1 MLTFFIIYAV
11 GIVFSWFIIGFMHH
25 YEFDTDLKT
34 ELCFFSWFFVVFVA
48 SVGFVAIVIYIFILI
63 GKLFK
68 LLKLPEDLLQRPEYV
83 IEKIIKLMKS
93 KNKKHEQTEDSN
105 N

>member
-11 GIVFSWFIIGFMHH
+11 GIVFSWFLIGFMHH
-25 YEFDTDLKT
+25 YEFDTNLNT
-34 ELCFFSWFFVVFVA
+34 EWCIFSWFFAAFFALIGV
-48 SVGFVAIVIYIFILI
+48 VAIVIYIGILI

-68 LLKLPEDLLQRPEYV
+68 LLKLPKDVLQRPEYL
-83 IEKIIKLMKS
+83 IEKIIYSMKS
-93 KNKKHEQTEDSN
+93 KKKKHEQTEDIN